1 MFWDLTVTS
10 QVTFRVTSNV
20 LTLRVT
26 VTTEIYVVTV
36 RDTDTDRDNITIR
49 DHIKLPVIIPD
60 ILCIH
65 TYYM

>member
-26 VTTEIYVVTV
+26 VTTEIHVVTD

-49 DHIKLPVIIPD
+49 DHIKLPAIIPD